1 MKKPTL
7 KDYTSL
13 SSNTDIPLEKRL
25 TAKQLTILRKILL
38 GKSPS
43 LTMVTG
49 SRCAGRSSVLSV
61 ASLLHALHGDGDVL
75 VVSAN
80 QERSR
85 LCVRYGIQQ
94 WINTVS
100 PRPYEWGIQ
109 HSPLLAF
116 ICEKTKNFIYIESM
130 ESLRR
135 IHDPYRYYT
144 RYRNVRLIWFEDLDL
159 FPAPTAVPY
168 LFASR
173 DIETPCKIAINYQIH
188 EWRDDTSLA
197 VSMLKQL
204 ITSTHTLMVDP
215 KFTRPE
221 IYHELRRVEAARR
234 QMLKA
239 SNFYKKRDAAIK
251 KLLD

>member
-7 KDYTSL
+7 KDYSSL
-13 SSNTDIPLEKRL
+13 SSNTDIPLERRL

-61 ASLLHALHGDGDVL
+61 ASILHTLHGDGNVL
-75 VVSAN
+75 AVAATP
-80 QERSR
+80 RHCDYCLR
-85 LCVRYGIQQ
+85 FGIQQ
-94 WINTVS
+94 WIRTIS
-100 PRPYEWGIQ
+100 PRPYEWEIQ
-109 HSPLLAF
+109 HSPKLAF
-116 ICEKTKNFIYIESM
+116 VSTRTGNAIYIESM
-130 ESLRR
+130 LSLRR
-135 IHDPYRYYT
+135 MTDPYLYYT
-144 RYRNVRLIWFEDLDL
+144 RLKNVRLIWFEDLEEFDSP
-159 FPAPTAVPY
+159 FDVPDFFVY
-168 LFASR
+168 R
-173 DIETPCKIAINYQIH
+173 DAMSFKIAINYQVR
-188 EWRDDTSLA
+188 EWGDNTQRV
-197 VSMLKQL
+197 VSQLKRA